1 MGATVNI
8 TIEGKTYAVPEESA
22 QEVLRNNRGAHVE
35 SAGEQASRA
44 TATQNEE
51 LYGGAA
57 GTVGA
62 AATSVLGGFTGGLSD
77 AAFGALGAG
86 SQVQAAQNAHP
97 IVSTIGMVGGSLID
111 GGAGA
116 LASKAGEK
124 VAARVIGEGA
134 GLGTRLARAA
144 VSSGVE
150 GAALGAGQGVHEL
163 ALSDDP
169 LTTERLTSVLSSNM
183 LYGGAIGAGVGTVAK
198 LTESGLVRA
207 KGMLDERV
215 AMHAADNL
223 GADGGAVAADLAGLD
238 AKALRGAREAELES
252 IETARVPQ
260 REELASDL
268 ASFRQELKEQKLF
281 IATKGAEE
289 RSLREVGAISYKA
302 DKQLDR
308 LLNNP
313 KALASNPKQAL
324 GALQQQEH
332 ALELL
337 AKHADELKL
346 RERWSSSGGVDTPG
360 SDAWHKVDELT
371 YSAPETLEAFG
382 ARKDA
387 LRSSLRGHVDSRIT
401 ALDNAA
407 GALERNRAL
416 QARITELTGE
426 RTSTRL
432 TAIDDAKDALVTGGA
447 AKRGMGEQLVHG
459 AAFSAATGAASFLG
473 PLAPLVGA
481 KAAQFLTERV
491 FGRLGRASGELA
503 NRSSA
508 ALGKFLDVGTK
519 VARSAPVLA
528 TKVLTG
534 VRYAVARAD
543 DAPIAPGKS
552 TQLADAF
559 RARSAELRSQTAYDP
574 TGQPMM
580 RPEARAAI
588 ADRLAPIRAVSP
600 VLADRIETIASRRL
614 EFLATKL
621 PRRPDLAVMRTGPDR
636 WQPSELAMR
645 QFARYAA
652 AVEDPHGVFER
663 LADGSVTPEDAEV
676 MRTVYPEQMASFSAG
691 LMEQL
696 PTLRKQLPYHRR
708 LALSIFSGV
717 PVDPAM
723 DPRVL
728 AVLQGQFAAEPGSEG
743 GTQAPTAQ
751 PQFGSVKASAPTP
764 AQDRAQGDIS

>member
-8 TIEGKTYAVPEESA
+8 TLNGKTYAVPA
-22 QEVLRNNRGAHVE
+22 
-35 SAGEQASRA
+35 EQAQQVLDQNRDARVEAPEEQVSRIGA
-44 TATQNEE
+44 EHDDRV
-51 LYGGAA
+51 YGGAA
-57 GTVGA
+57 GTIVAGGA
-62 AATSVLGGFTGGLSD
+62 AAFSGLTGGGSD
-77 AAFGALGAG
+77 ALLSAAGAG
-86 SQVQAAQNAHP
+86 QTLQKLQDAHP
-97 IVSTIGMVGGSLID
+97 IVSTIGTIAGSLID

-124 VAARVIGEGA
+124 VAARVVGEGA

-169 LTTERLTSVLSSNM
+169 LTIERAASVLSSNM

-207 KGMLDERV
+207 RGMLDERA

-238 AKALRGAREAELES
+238 AKALRGARETELEA

-268 ASFRQELKEQKLF
+268 ASFRQDLKEQKLF

-313 KALASNPKQAL
+313 KALASNPKQAM

-346 RERWSSSGGVDTPG
+346 RERWSAPSSTHLDDIKSSDFATYDEFAAARTKAAATP
-360 SDAWHKVDELT
+360 
-371 YSAPETLEAFG
+371 
-382 ARKDA
+382 R
-387 LRSSLRGHVDSRIT
+387 VDSRIT

-508 ALGKFLDVGTK
+508 ALGKFLDVGAK

-543 DAPIAPGKS
+543 DTPIAPGKS

-559 RARSAELRSQTAYDP
+559 RSRSAELRSQTAYDP
-574 TGQPMM
+574 TGRPMM

-696 PTLRKQLPYHRR
+696 PTLRKQLPYQRR

-728 AVLQGQFAAEPGSEG
+728 GVLQGQFAAEPGSEG